1 MEFHG
6 PPFLIDGHVHLHPC
20 FDEERFFTSAA
31 ENFASAG
38 LVLGFEDSP
47 CGILMLTESCGENR
61 FADLRRRAG
70 SREEAELTLKATGE
84 ERSLLVASPSK
95 RTMLLVAGRQLV
107 TSERLEVLAL
117 GCAVELPDG
126 DSLEA
131 TLDRVREAEAIP
143 VIPWGFGKW
152 HSSRRQILVEVLK
165 EQSPSGLFLG
175 DNGGRAALIRKS
187 SIFRGAA
194 AMGIR
199 NLPGSDPLPFAR
211 EQSRA
216 GSFGVVFDKPLDPFR
231 PATDLLRL
239 LAQTAAP
246 LQVYGTGLGTPRF
259 VRNQVAMQIRKR
271 SRRKQG

>member
-1 MEFHG
+1 
-6 PPFLIDGHVHLHPC
+6 
-20 FDEERFFTSAA
+20 
-31 ENFASAG
+31 
-38 LVLGFEDSP
+38 
-47 CGILMLTESCGENR
+47 
-61 FADLRRRAG
+61 
-70 SREEAELTLKATGE
+70 
-84 ERSLLVASPSK
+84 
-95 RTMLLVAGRQLV
+95 

-165 EQSPSGLFLG
+165 EQSPNGLFLG
-175 DNGGRAALIRKS
+175 DNGGRAALMRKS
-187 SIFRGAA
+187 SVFRSAS

-211 EQSRA
+211 EQVRA
-216 GSFGVVFDKPLDPFR
+216 GSFGFVFDKPLDPSR

-246 LQVYGTGLGTPRF
+246 LQAYGTGLGSPRF